1 MKSIYIAA
9 TLLGSL
15 ACVSTLADQTGMS
28 MRSATTTAPG
38 AGGAEL
44 YGHICAGCHMVQA
57 QGATGAGKY
66 PALASDPALKSLDY
80 VAVTVLLGRRG
91 MPAFGKP
98 ADPSFNFGEVHISDA
113 DIAEVVNFVR
123 SHFGNQYS
131 DKITAAKIESMPHPI
146 N

>member
-1 MKSIYIAA
+1 MKKINLAVALLAALGSTAAFADNPGVMKGPATTATAA
-9 TLLGSL
+9 T
-15 ACVSTLADQTGMS
+15 
-28 MRSATTTAPG
+28 
-38 AGGAEL
+38 GAEL
-44 YGHICAGCHMVQA
+44 YSRICQGCHMVQA

-66 PALASDPALKSLDY
+66 PSLASNPALKSADY
-80 VAVTVLLGRRG
+80 VAVTVLLGHRA

-98 ADPSFNFGEVHISDA
+98 VDPSFNFGEVHISDA

-131 DKITAAKIESMPHPI
+131 DKITAAKIETMPHPI

>member
-1 MKSIYIAA
+1 MKSVYLAV
-9 TLLGSL
+9 LLGSL
-15 ACVSTLADQTGMS
+15 ACSSAFADKTGVKS
-28 MRSATTTAPG
+28 GAATIPSG
-38 AGGAEL
+38 ASGAEL
-44 YGHICAGCHMVQA
+44 YSHICAGCHMVQA
-57 QGATGAGKY
+57 QGASGAGKY
-66 PALASDPALKSLDY
+66 PALASNPALKSMDY
-80 VAVTVLLGRRG
+80 VAVTILLGRRG

-131 DKITAAKIESMPHPI
+131 DKMTAAKIESMPHPI